1 MIEILLTSQS
11 PISAFDNKNGRLY
24 FDFLTRKTHELNF
37 DVFIRNVELSVRLK
51 MTKES
56 SQSDAYSSRYRRIP
70 IGVKVIKLLFF
81 YT

>member
-51 MTKES
+51 MT
-56 SQSDAYSSRYRRIP
+56 
-70 IGVKVIKLLFF
+70 
-81 YT
+81 